1 MSGYLF
7 YHIFFI
13 YQDLK
18 KQNHGN
24 QFSDFRQTA
33 VRQSCKTSDYFTWIA
48 CRNAV
53 CRDRAVDDAAGADYG
68 VFSNGHSGQ
77 KNASAANPCVLFD
90 FNRTG
95 IGSEKGGVFLL
106 PVRYKAFFW
115 QNRMGR
121 GIELHVGCNQNPA
134 ADADFLVVHKSA
146 VHADDNVVTDKNI
159 VAVIAVKGS
168 VNRYIFSNAAEQLL

>member
-24 QFSDFRQTA
+24 QTLDFRQL
-33 VRQSCKTSDYFTWIA
+33 RKTSDHFTWVA

-53 CRDRAVDDAAGADYG
+53 CGDRAVDDAAGADYG
-68 VFSNGHSGQ
+68 VFPNGYSGQ
-77 KNASAANPCVLFD
+77 KNTSAANPCVLFD

-95 IGSEKGGVFLL
+95 IGSEKGGVILL

-115 QNRMGR
+115 QNRVGR

-134 ADADFLVVHKSA
+134 ADADFLVIHKSA
-146 VHADDNVVTDKNI
+146 VHTDNNVVADKNI
-159 VAVIAVKGS
+159 VAMVAVKGG
-168 VNRYIFSNAAEQLL
+168 VNGYIFSDAAE